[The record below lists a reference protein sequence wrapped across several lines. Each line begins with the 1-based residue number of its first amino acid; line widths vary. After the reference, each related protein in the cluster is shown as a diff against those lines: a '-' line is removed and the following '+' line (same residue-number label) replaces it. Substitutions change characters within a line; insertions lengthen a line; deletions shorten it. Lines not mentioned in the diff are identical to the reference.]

1 MSNHNSSEAMTTSR
15 SDHVQELHPLERRR
29 AEHLPNL
36 QPVGSIS
43 TTKFSNKS
51 LRLALSLRNHS
62 STRPLTAATQRGN
75 MPTLSPRSLAAGPVV
90 KTNLNSIV
98 AVFLF

>member
-1 MSNHNSSEAMTTSR
+1 MSNHNPSETMTASR
-15 SDHVQELHPLERRR
+15 TDHVQELNPLERRR

-43 TTKFSNKS
+43 TSKFSNES
-51 LRLALSLRNHS
+51 LRLALSLSNRS
-62 STRPLTAATQRGN
+62 STRPLPAPAQRGN
-75 MPTLSPRSLAAGPVV
+75 MPTLSTRSLAARPVV

-98 AVFLF
+98 AVFFF